1 MIINLVYQPIT
12 GLRKTCRE
20 LIPLNREKL
29 KSTRY
34 NRTLMLALT
43 AY

>member
-1 MIINLVYQPIT
+1 MIMNVVYQRVT

-29 KSTRY
+29 NLRGTTVPSC
-34 NRTLMLALT
+34 
-43 AY
+43 